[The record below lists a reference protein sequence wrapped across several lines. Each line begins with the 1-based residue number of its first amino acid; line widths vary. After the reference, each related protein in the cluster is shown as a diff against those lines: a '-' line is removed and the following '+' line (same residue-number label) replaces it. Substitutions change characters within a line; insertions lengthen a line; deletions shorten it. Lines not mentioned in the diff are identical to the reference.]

1 MKKKGFFFSMDAFLA
16 LILFGTFLALI
27 YSYYV
32 SNPKLDQPFYF
43 SEDVLDVFSNVK
55 INELDLNQYPVTNN
69 LIATGVITN
78 PDKTIFEVLIEL
90 NNKDPPDIDDSRVM
104 VEELVSGII
113 PKQYGFSLEFNQD
126 GIQDGI
132 YNKDPSKQITNA
144 IARQRIIIG

>member
-1 MKKKGFFFSMDAFLA
+1 MDAFLA

-126 GIQDGI
+126 GIQDDI